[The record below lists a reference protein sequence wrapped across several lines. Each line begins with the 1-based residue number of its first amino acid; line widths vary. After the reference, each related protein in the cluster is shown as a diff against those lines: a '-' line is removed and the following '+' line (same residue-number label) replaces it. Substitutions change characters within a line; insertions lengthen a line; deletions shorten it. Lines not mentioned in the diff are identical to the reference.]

1 MVGYDLTGRVVDT
14 QIKSPKTGM
23 NSVIISRTACPA
35 KHLQDPFNRPNT
47 RNPVNKNSTMNRT
60 RHPLPRKLTSA
71 FAATVCCALLTSNA
85 HAGLADFESLQS
97 SNPSLLFQYRF
108 EGASDASRL
117 ADWTTNGYALQ
128 RVVGTGGGNVND
140 IQFVTGFDGVSQA
153 YQPSFSLTGPTIG
166 AGLNT
171 ISTVPYGTNV
181 TVEAIVQMD
190 DYTEPTGNSGG
201 VYILS
206 ARNAANTAHRAYFL
220 KQRLVNEVATTLGDN
235 NSDSLAFVSPYTA
248 GNWYYVA
255 MTAEYDS
262 GGNVTTV
269 NLYRANLSTSQATIE
284 LVLTDNT
291 TFNGPWAGTSQFG
304 IGAFFG
310 GNTQFMQGRIDNVAL
325 TGGILSSND
334 FQTRLDALYVAAPGC
349 SGPNI
354 VVQPANKSA
363 PLSSTATFTV
373 LALGT
378 SPTYQWQIST
388 NTGSNWD
395 NVSTGSGGTTAGY
408 TTPATI
414 LSDSGKQY
422 RCIINVACNSL
433 SVTSA
438 VATLN
443 VGLPSSAVW
452 TGTAGDLNWN
462 TASNWNILIVPTNNM
477 AATISSNFT
486 VNYSAPMVAASIP
499 GLTNASVLNIN
510 TNKFIIN
517 ASSGVPLVLQ
527 PSGMLTINSNGVVTI
542 TNSGSAAMPTPTS
555 GTSPA
560 INVQGGTLIVT
571 NSSAFNMGDG
581 TSSDANIGAAFT
593 NNGGNVTFGSALTV
607 RGRDSRLFMTNGTF
621 NTPTLNLMV
630 GGANDLR
637 QFFRFTAGTA
647 NLGDITIG
655 RASTAGGVSAEGGVV
670 NSSSIRIGTGVAIA
684 NSRMT
689 GGIWT
694 NAGLFY
700 ISDRN
705 NAATSSDRRPIFT
718 MSGGDL
724 TTLGSD
730 GIIINNQGQ
739 PAATGISTNGGHL
752 FMNGG
757 TITAEGIQLNGPSVT
772 ANSHA
777 RFIMNGGTV
786 YLGSVGLVANANI
799 GNSLIAQPFLN
810 GGTLGAKAD
819 WSSTADL
826 PLGAT
831 FTFKAANAANTAHN
845 ITLSGVL
852 SGPSA
857 ALIKTGNGTLTLNN
871 ANTYGGNTTIS
882 AGTLALGASGSLTS
896 AEILLGSNTVFDV
909 TANAYTLPAGKIL
922 SGFGSVTGNVAVA
935 SSGEISP
942 GSNSAPATLTFRNSL
957 TQSGDVVT
965 KFDLSTNP
973 SGPSND
979 LIVIDGDLTVSGLN
993 TIQIAG
999 GGAPGSVHPLFKYS
1013 GTFNGALSSFT
1024 NTGPSGTFT
1033 NITSTTPKSIAFRV
1047 STALRANT
1055 NIVWVGN
1062 SVTNDWDLQ
1071 VATNWLNGA
1080 SLDKFINGDFVTF
1093 NAIGATHPN
1102 VNIPVEVQP
1111 GSVTVNAVTDYT
1123 FSGVGNIDGLTSL
1136 TKTNA
1141 GKLTLQ
1147 NDNTFSGGV
1156 NFNGGTVS
1164 VASLADAANASPLG
1178 ASGTLAF
1185 NGGALE
1191 YTGASTTWTRG
1202 LNLTGAGTLN
1212 IPGSTETLTLSG
1224 QLTGA
1229 GALTK
1234 IGDGTLALNN
1244 NANNYSGGTLV
1255 NAGIL
1260 QVDAANGA
1268 GTNIITL
1275 NGGLLSIGAVEPVS
1289 TVDVQVP
1296 SIVRGGHAGGL
1307 SGIRGITG
1315 DSDLTVEV
1323 TTGVFDF
1330 IASMVTYSNTITMS
1344 NAGGATVRFDGTTG
1358 SSLATFDLGVDTMD
1372 LYIRNSLLNVNIGGL
1387 KGGPNTTLSGRGTGD
1402 NNGPT
1407 TYHIGANGQ
1416 GTTFEGIIRN
1426 GSPGG
1431 VASPTSIVKTGT
1443 GKLTLTGN
1451 STYTGT
1457 TVVSNGTLQVDG
1469 SLATT
1474 NTVTVD
1480 GGILSG
1486 IGSINGPVT
1495 VNAGGNLAPGA
1506 SIGTLTINADLN
1518 LGGTFTAEV
1527 DSSAFP
1533 NADLVAGII
1542 TNTYGGTLV
1551 VSNTGP
1557 AYTVADAFQL
1567 FSAGVYQGTF
1577 ASISPFSPGPGLIW
1591 DTSTLTTDGT
1601 LRIAVGNATP
1611 PATNITFTKISSS
1624 QLVLNWPAGQGWK
1637 LQTQTNALS
1646 LGLRTN
1652 WVEVVGATPP
1662 LTNTISPATPA
1673 TFFRLV
1679 YP

>member
-1 MVGYDLTGRVVDT
+1 M
-14 QIKSPKTGM
+14 K
-23 NSVIISRTACPA
+23 
-35 KHLQDPFNRPNT
+35 
-47 RNPVNKNSTMNRT
+47 KNSRPST
-60 RHPLPRKLTSA
+60 RKLMSA
-71 FAATVCCALLTSNA
+71 LAGAALCALIVPTAN
-85 HAGLADFESLQS
+85 AGLADFESIQS
-97 SNPSLLFQYRF
+97 SNPGLLFQYRF
-108 EGASDASRL
+108 EGSGDASRL
-117 ADWTTNGYALQ
+117 ADWGTNGLTLQ
-128 RVVGTGGGNVND
+128 RVVGAGGGNVND

-153 YQPSFSLTGPTIG
+153 YQPSFSLGAANIG

-181 TVEAIVQMD
+181 TIEAIVQMD

-220 KQRLVNEVATTLGDN
+220 KQRPINEVATTLGDN
-235 NSDSLAFVSPYTA
+235 NSDSLAFVSPYTV

-269 NLYRANLSTSQATIE
+269 NLYRADLSTAQATIE
-284 LVLTDNT
+284 HVLTDNT
-291 TFNGPWAGTSQFG
+291 TFTGPWAGTSQFG

-354 VVQPANKSA
+354 VVQPPNKSA
-363 PLSSTATFTV
+363 SLNSTATFTV

-388 NTGSNWD
+388 NTGFNWD

-408 TTPATI
+408 TTPTTI

-422 RCIINVACNSL
+422 RCIVSVACNSL

-443 VGLPSSAVW
+443 VTLPSFATW
-452 TGTAGDLNWN
+452 TGAAGDLNWN
-462 TASNWNILIVPTNNM
+462 TASNWNILLVPSNSI
-477 AATISSNFT
+477 AATISNNFT
-486 VNYSAPMVAASIP
+486 VNYSTPMLAASVS
-499 GLTNASVLNIN
+499 GLTNSGVLNIN

-542 TNSGSAAMPTPTS
+542 TNSGSAAMLTPAS
-555 GTSPA
+555 GTSPV

-571 NSSAFNMGDG
+571 NSSTFSMGDG
-581 TSSDANIGAAFT
+581 TGSDANIGAALT
-593 NNGGNVTFGSALTV
+593 NNGGNVTFGSQLAV

-621 NTPTLNLMV
+621 NALGGLNLNV
-630 GGANDLR
+630 SANDLR

-647 NLGDITIG
+647 NLGDINVT
-655 RASTAGGVSAEGGVV
+655 RATTAGGVSTEGGVV
-670 NSSSIRIGTGVAIA
+670 NSSSIRIGTGVASG

-694 NAGLFY
+694 NAGAFY
-700 ISDRN
+700 IGDRN
-705 NAATSSDRRPIFT
+705 NPATGSRRTFFT
-718 MSGGDL
+718 MTGGAL
-724 TTLGSD
+724 TTLGSE
-730 GIIINNQGQ
+730 GIVINNQGQ
-739 PAATGISTNGGHL
+739 TTLAAPTDDGGTL
-752 FMNGG
+752 TVNGG
-757 TITAEGIQLNGPSVT
+757 TITTEGIYLNGPLVT
-772 ANSHA
+772 ANAYA
-777 RFIMNGGTV
+777 RFQLTAGTI
-786 YLGSVGLVANANI
+786 YLGSVGLVANTSGSDMTAEFTV
-799 GNSLIAQPFLN
+799 S

-819 WSSTADL
+819 WTSSANL
-826 PLGAT
+826 PLTGT
-831 FTFKAANAANTAHN
+831 LTLQAANAAGTAHN
-845 ITLSGVL
+845 ITLDGVL

-857 ALIKTGNGTLTLNN
+857 AVIKTGNGTLTLNN
-871 ANTYGGNTTIS
+871 ANTYGGNTTVS

-896 AEILLGSNTVFDV
+896 AEILLSSNTVFDV
-909 TANAYTLPAGKIL
+909 TANAYTLPAAKIL
-922 SGFGSVTGNVAVA
+922 SGFGVVTGDVAVA
-935 SSGEISP
+935 STAIISP
-942 GSNSAPATLTFRNSL
+942 GSNTAPATLTFGNSL
-957 TQSGDVVT
+957 TQSGDAVT
-965 KFDLSTNP
+965 RFNLSASP
-973 SGPSND
+973 SGPNND
-979 LIVIDGDLTVSGLN
+979 LIVIGGDLTVSGLN
-993 TIQIAG
+993 TLEITG
-999 GGAPGSVHPLFKYS
+999 GGPPGSVHPLFKYS

-1024 NTGPSGTFT
+1024 NTGPSGTLT
-1033 NITSTTPKSIAFRV
+1033 NITSTTPKSISFVV
-1047 STALRANT
+1047 STSLRANT

-1071 VATNWLNGA
+1071 NATNWLNGA
-1080 SLDKFINGDFVTF
+1080 SLDEFINGDFVIF
-1093 NAIGATHPN
+1093 NASGAANPN
-1102 VNIPVEVQP
+1102 VNIPVVVQP
-1111 GSVTVNAVTDYT
+1111 GSVTVNAATDYT
-1123 FSGVGNIDGLTSL
+1123 FSGLGSIAGLTSL

-1147 NDNTFSGGV
+1147 NDNSFAGGV

-1164 VASLADAANASPLG
+1164 VASLADAANPSPLG

-1202 LNLTGAGTLN
+1202 LNLTGAGALN

-1229 GALTK
+1229 GTLTK
-1234 IGDGTLALNN
+1234 VGNGTLTLNN
-1244 NANNYSGGTLV
+1244 NANNYAGGTLL

-1260 QVDAANGA
+1260 QVDAANGT

-1275 NGGLLSIGAVEPVS
+1275 NGGLLSIGTVEPLS

-1330 IASMVTYSNTITMS
+1330 IGSMVTYSNTITMS

-1358 SSLATFDLGVDTMD
+1358 SSLATFDLGVDAMD
-1372 LYIRNSLLNVNIGGL
+1372 LFIRNSLLNVNLGGL

-1407 TYHIGANGQ
+1407 THHIGANGQ
-1416 GTTFEGIIRN
+1416 STTFEGIIRN
-1426 GSPGG
+1426 GPGG
-1431 VASPTSIVKTGT
+1431 AASITSIVKAGA
-1443 GKLTLTGN
+1443 GKLTLTGA
-1451 STYTGT
+1451 STYTGIT
-1457 TVVSNGTLQVDG
+1457 TVSNGILQVDG
-1469 SLATT
+1469 SITTT
-1474 NTVTVD
+1474 NTVNVD
-1480 GGILSG
+1480 GGTLSG
-1486 IGSINGPVT
+1486 IGTIGSSTVN

-1506 SIGTLTINADLN
+1506 SIGTLTINGDLN
-1518 LGGTFTAEV
+1518 LGGAFTAEV

-1557 AYTVADAFQL
+1557 AFTVADTFQL
-1567 FSAGVYQGTF
+1567 FSAGVYQGAF
-1577 ASISPFSPGPGLIW
+1577 ASITPFSPGPGLIW

-1611 PATNITFTKISSS
+1611 PATNITFTKISGS
-1624 QLVLNWPAGQGWK
+1624 QVVLNWPTGQGWK

-1646 LGLRTN
+1646 VGLKTN

-1662 LTNTISPATPA
+1662 YTNTVSPATAA

-1679 YP
+1679 FP